1 MALTADF
8 LASDIVFP
16 SDSNEP
22 KLSVNHASKLP
33 DPVDW
38 AFHDYYSTALEKS
51 YTPIHSL
58 SDIHNESAYPS
69 PSPITTKK
77 QQGLNNSDAQ
87 HLRAVLRGALEL
99 VANDMERN
107 HHGAG
112 ICIKTTNTNAFKND
126 DISCWKWEDELMYDH
141 WSLPV
146 EQDDHFDLDSGYGQ
160 ETESVLLSDIQ
171 DDCYEHHKPQ
181 DNMRNDDST
190 SASTVAAASSSYSS
204 TSTKWSGVVD
214 KIKTLVKKPSST
226 SSSCSSMQK
235 EKRTSRL
242 PWKRFFRNKC

>member
-51 YTPIHSL
+51 YTPMHSL
-58 SDIHNESAYPS
+58 TDIHTMSACPLPS
-69 PSPITTKK
+69 TTTTKSP
-77 QQGLNNSDAQ
+77 QAMNNNDAQ
-87 HLRAVLRGALEL
+87 HLRAVLRGALEI

-112 ICIKTTNTNAFKND
+112 VCIKTSNTNAFKND

-141 WSLPV
+141 WTLPV

-160 ETESVLLSDIQ
+160 ETESVLFSDVQ
-171 DDCYEHHKPQ
+171 DDCYEHHEPQ
-181 DNMRNDDST
+181 DIRNDDST

-214 KIKTLVKKPSST
+214 KIKTLVKPSSASS

-235 EKRTSRL
+235 EKRSRL
-242 PWKRFFRNKC
+242 PWKRLFVRNKC